1 MFHSSNN
8 IAQLMK
14 DFGYILILQ
23 KTMYTFVNLWTNFH
37 IHLKTIIVP
46 WQLDLFELFQNRAIN
61 NLKTKVALKRE
72 M

>member
-1 MFHSSNN
+1 
-8 IAQLMK
+8 MK
-14 DFGYILILQ
+14 DFGHVLILQ
-23 KTMYTFVNLWTNFH
+23 KTRYTFVNLWTNFH
-37 IHLKTIIVP
+37 SHLKTIIVP